1 MSSFKEKFDEYKKR
15 KKEEEARLKKEKD
28 EKENKEGGI
37 GFLRGGRS
45 WRYDDDY
52 FDDWDMGSHGRSSE
66 GFTRKTESSFWGS
79 RDYGKSYSSYFGDF
93 GSTETKELMR
103 KAFDMAA
110 NFIRAIVP
118 NKKVQIYTHQDTELE
133 KYELNGNAA
142 KIILNT
148 KVFDTKKDSSEK
160 MDIFIGESIHESSH
174 LLYTEEKYIPS
185 ADKSFLRFL
194 FNIVESERVES
205 ELSKEY
211 PGYVNYL
218 EKYKKYFFEEYLPQ
232 QTRLIGAKEEKST
245 IPLSEPEKLIRSI
258 FNAIRFPSALTKDE
272 LDKYRPILEGMKAIM
287 KDFPKNSKET
297 LAKSNQIKDLIEKFY
312 KDFAKEFADSNI
324 DTSMMESMKSKSGEG
339 EGKSSSS
346 KKDLTPEEKKK
357 LFERMLKEMLD
368 QQKNKKDKGEK
379 GEGKGEKGEGKGEK
393 GEGEGE
399 KGEGE
404 GEKGEGESG
413 EGEIGEGNGENGEGK
428 EPKEMSM
435 GKGSSKKESEPTPV
449 PTSSTSS
456 GSARPSHG
464 GSVKEQ
470 SEEERKANE
479 RVNNLRSEFIQF
491 LLDKFNGDW
500 EKISQLMNNEVE
512 SGSMESSM
520 KQVNSSE
527 SLRDMKFSREL
538 AIKYGN
544 LIVGEDDK
552 TLFFKMKNS
561 ESSYLNVR
569 EKVKRYAATLSKV
582 LQFKNVDKKLVNKST
597 RNGYLDTN
605 KLAEARQGVPTVYE
619 RYGHAKSDKI
629 AVCLLID
636 QSGSMGGSKIER
648 AREAAILFSEALS
661 KNPSIELFVY
671 GHSADNMAGCLVK
684 MDIYKENN
692 SERKFALGGVS
703 AGGNNADGYA
713 IYEAAKRVRKFTT
726 RPCVMFVISDGQPAC
741 SRYNSTNGVKHTREM
756 VTKVTREENMQ
767 VIQIAIESGIPSK
780 DMFDHFVE
788 LKQLDKLPFELSRV
802 LKKVTDKMMK
812 VEIRNY

>member
-1 MSSFKEKFDEYKKR
+1 
-15 KKEEEARLKKEKD
+15 
-28 EKENKEGGI
+28 
-37 GFLRGGRS
+37 
-45 WRYDDDY
+45 
-52 FDDWDMGSHGRSSE
+52 
-66 GFTRKTESSFWGS
+66 
-79 RDYGKSYSSYFGDF
+79 
-93 GSTETKELMR
+93 
-103 KAFDMAA
+103 
-110 NFIRAIVP
+110 
-118 NKKVQIYTHQDTELE
+118 
-133 KYELNGNAA
+133 
-142 KIILNT
+142 
-148 KVFDTKKDSSEK
+148 
-160 MDIFIGESIHESSH
+160 
-174 LLYTEEKYIPS
+174 
-185 ADKSFLRFL
+185 
-194 FNIVESERVES
+194 
-205 ELSKEY
+205 
-211 PGYVNYL
+211 
-218 EKYKKYFFEEYLPQ
+218 
-232 QTRLIGAKEEKST
+232 
-245 IPLSEPEKLIRSI
+245 
-258 FNAIRFPSALTKDE
+258 
-272 LDKYRPILEGMKAIM
+272 
-287 KDFPKNSKET
+287 
-297 LAKSNQIKDLIEKFY
+297 
-312 KDFAKEFADSNI
+312 
-324 DTSMMESMKSKSGEG
+324 
-339 EGKSSSS
+339 
-346 KKDLTPEEKKK
+346 
-357 LFERMLKEMLD
+357 
-368 QQKNKKDKGEK
+368 
-379 GEGKGEKGEGKGEK
+379 
-393 GEGEGE
+393 
-399 KGEGE
+399 
-404 GEKGEGESG
+404 
-413 EGEIGEGNGENGEGK
+413 
-428 EPKEMSM
+428 MSM